1 MVCDSV
7 DALLFDLGNVVIEI
21 DFNRAVA
28 HWAAHGR
35 CEENLIRERFRHDH
49 AYDQYER
56 GRIDFDTYFS
66 TLRTNLGVD
75 ISDPYLRDGWNAI
88 LIGAMPGIS
97 DLLARAAERFPL
109 YALTNSNP
117 EHQKYLADRF
127 ADVLR
132 PFKQVFVSSE
142 IGLRKPEPDA
152 YRHVVD
158 VIGVPASRILFFDD
172 LIENVE
178 GARACGLQ
186 AVHVRT
192 GSDVRDTLSRLLT
205 GPAQSRYREPHEHA
219 SRLDSI
225 TPDSPP
231 GAV

>member
-7 DALLFDLGNVVIEI
+7 DALLFDLGNVVVEI

-28 HWAAHGR
+28 HWAAHAR
-35 CEENLIRERFRHDH
+35 CEESLIRERFRHDH

-56 GRIDFDTYFS
+56 GRIDFDAYFS

-75 ISDPYLRDGWNAI
+75 ISDPHLRDGWNAI
-88 LIGAMPGIS
+88 LIGAVPGIS
-97 DLLARAAERFPL
+97 DLLASAAERFPL

-117 EHQKYLADRF
+117 EHQKCLADRF

-132 PFKQVFVSSE
+132 PFKQVFVSSD

-178 GARACGLQ
+178 GARACGMQ
-186 AVHVRT
+186 GVHVRT

-205 GPAQSRYREPHEHA
+205 EPAQSRYSEPLERT

-231 GAV
+231 GAG

>member
-1 MVCDSV
+1 MCDGV

-28 HWAAHGR
+28 HWASHGG
-35 CEENLIRERFRHDH
+35 CEESLIRERFRHDR

-56 GRIDFDTYFS
+56 GRIDFDAYFS

-75 ISDPYLRDGWNAI
+75 ISDPHLRDGWNAI

-97 DLLARAAERFPL
+97 DLLASAAEGFPL

-117 EHQKYLADRF
+117 EHQKCLSDRF

-132 PFKQVFVSSE
+132 PFKQIFVSSE

-152 YRHVVD
+152 YRHVVN

-186 AVHVRT
+186 AVHVRN
-192 GSDVRDTLSRLLT
+192 GSEVRDTLSRLLT
-205 GPAQSRYREPHEHA
+205 RPAQSRYSEPHERTR
-219 SRLDSI
+219 RLDSI

-231 GAV
+231 GAG

>member
-1 MVCDSV
+1 MLCDGV

-35 CEENLIRERFRHDH
+35 CPESLIRERFRHDR

-56 GRIDFDTYFS
+56 GRIDFDAYFS

-75 ISDPYLRDGWNAI
+75 ISDPHLRDGWNAI

-97 DLLARAAERFPL
+97 DLLASAAERFPL

-117 EHQKYLADRF
+117 EHQKCLSDRF

-132 PFKQVFVSSE
+132 PFKQIFVSSE

-152 YRHVVD
+152 YRHVVN
-158 VIGVPASRILFFDD
+158 VIGVPASRISFFDD

-192 GSDVRDTLSRLLT
+192 GSEVRDTLSRLLT
-205 GPAQSRYREPHEHA
+205 RPAQSRYSEPHERTR
-219 SRLDSI
+219 RLDSI

-231 GAV
+231 GAG